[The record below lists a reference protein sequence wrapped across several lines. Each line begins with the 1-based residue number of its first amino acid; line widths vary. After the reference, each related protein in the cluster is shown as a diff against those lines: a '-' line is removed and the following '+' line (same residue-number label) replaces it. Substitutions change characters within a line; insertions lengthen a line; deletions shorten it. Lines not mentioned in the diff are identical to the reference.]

1 MAEIFLEI
9 VKDALTEERAKEYRD
24 QYDEGLDKEGYLIT
38 GDLKIEEIYVNEIV
52 DTIDPNVEI
61 VAYNDEIYINLKI
74 SLHEFL
80 AEFLRRNEFRN
91 ILRILRRRKELIDKT
106 ISEIK
111 KLDSEVKAS
120 IAKRLISETL
130 KGADAD
136 GA

>member
-1 MAEIFLEI
+1 MAEIFLEV
-9 VKDALTEERAKEYRD
+9 VKDALTEERAEEYRD
-24 QYDEGLDKEGYLIT
+24 QYDDGLDKEGYLIT

-91 ILRILRRRKELIDKT
+91 ILRILEKRKELIDKT